1 MRSIVFFLLL
11 VLPASAQ
18 QYAATTLSRHILTN
32 DGVISLAKAGF
43 DELFIVERI
52 KTPRTRFDTTVPGLI
67 AMKEAG
73 VSEDLIRIMAQED
86 RLRNPM
92 PPELAP
98 SMTTGLTMS
107 APAGNSPPGTNQA
120 SAAAAPQV
128 TVVKKWW
135 VFRWVRV
142 SP

>member
-1 MRSIVFFLLL
+1 MRSIVFLLL
-11 VLPASAQ
+11 VVLPASAQ

-52 KTPRTRFDTTVPGLI
+52 KTSRTRFDTTVPGLI

-86 RLRNPM
+86 RLRNPT
-92 PPELAP
+92 PPELGP
-98 SMTTGLTMS
+98 STTGLTMS
-107 APAGNSPPGTNQA
+107 AAPVGNSPPGTNQTSTA
-120 SAAAAPQV
+120 PAPQV
-128 TVVKKWW
+128 TVEKKWW